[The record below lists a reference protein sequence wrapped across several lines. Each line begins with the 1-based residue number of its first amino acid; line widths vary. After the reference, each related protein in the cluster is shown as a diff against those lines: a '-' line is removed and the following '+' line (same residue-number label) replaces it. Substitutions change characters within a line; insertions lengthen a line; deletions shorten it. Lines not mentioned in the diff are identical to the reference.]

1 MAWGGLY
8 GYYNYFEC
16 NGILWLPRSLS
27 VAEEEGMPYDGVR
40 VRRGGGMAGLE
51 WCKHMTYAYFR
62 RMQRLLGRQFAS
74 EHKAKRKKY
83 IGAAEETTTMGGGGS
98 TWWTMVGRSGRVA
111 VGCAAGL
118 VGLGL
123 GGLMLGRSLGICNN
137 FDLQHVVTPPGRIST
152 GGMVACNSELL
163 LLQQRE
169 RCRQRYHWALGDC
182 CRKQRNRK
190 WWEAWVDEPGL
201 AVGRQSDG
209 RWARADG
216 VGRRQ

>member
-1 MAWGGLY
+1 MY

-40 VRRGGGMAGLE
+40 VMMGDGVAGLE

-83 IGAAEETTTMGGGGS
+83 IGAAEETTTMGGVGS
-98 TWWTMVGRSGRVA
+98 TWWTMVGKSGRVA

-123 GGLMLGRSLGICNN
+123 GGLILGRNLGICNN

-152 GGMVACNSELL
+152 GGTVACNSELFF
-163 LLQQRE
+163 
-169 RCRQRYHWALGDC
+169 C
-182 CRKQRNRK
+182 
-190 WWEAWVDEPGL
+190 
-201 AVGRQSDG
+201 
-209 RWARADG
+209 
-216 VGRRQ
+216 